1 MSRLSLLSSAFRDV
15 PLTVGSHTL
24 RPITAGTVMLLMDVG
39 NILFTESDEEPTE
52 SQAMQAL
59 FEFMWIHIG
68 PEPEVIRQC
77 DDPAAL
83 RAAARA
89 FAMGISFE
97 DLDSFSQQ
105 FATIRSGLNAALV
118 EVVPEKGETTTKK
131 PSEARPTPTGSPPSS
146 TPLEAPQTHAESTG
160 SSGASPSDAPSNTST
175 QPIPQTDPAPAGKSR
190 IWETPPTSPQ
200 PQEDPDN
207 VIPID

>member
-1 MSRLSLLSSAFRDV
+1 MSRLSLLSTAFRDV
-15 PLTVGSHTL
+15 PLTVGPHTL

-39 NILFTESDEEPTE
+39 NILFVESAEEPTE

-68 PEPEVIRQC
+68 PEAEVIRQC

-97 DLDSFSQQ
+97 QLDSFSQQ
-105 FATIRSGLNAALV
+105 FTAIRAGLNAALV
-118 EVVPEKGETTTKK
+118 EIVPEKGDATKK
-131 PSEARPTPTGSPPSS
+131 PPAAMPPPTGSPPSS
-146 TPLEAPQTHAESTG
+146 TPSADLETPPASTG
-160 SSGASPSDAPSNTST
+160 SSGASPSPAPSNTST
-175 QPIPQTDPAPAGKSR
+175 PPTPQTDPAPAGKST
-190 IWETPPTSPQ
+190 IWETPPP
-200 PQEDPDN
+200 PQEEPDN
-207 VIPID
+207 VIPIG